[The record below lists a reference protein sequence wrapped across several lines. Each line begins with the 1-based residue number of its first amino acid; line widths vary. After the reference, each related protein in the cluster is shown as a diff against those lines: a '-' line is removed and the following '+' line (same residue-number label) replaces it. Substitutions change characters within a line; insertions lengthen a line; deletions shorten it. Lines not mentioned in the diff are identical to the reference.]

1 MNIDHPQVFAALAN
15 EVRLRCLHLVA
26 TNDEIC
32 VCEVV
37 EALDINQPAA
47 SKALNALKQVGLLT
61 DRRDANWN
69 YYALNDSM
77 PDWLGEIVATTV
89 AALAGTKTYKADQK
103 RFRQLDLRAGQ

>member
-1 MNIDHPQVFAALAN
+1 MNIDHAQVFAALAN
-15 EVRLRCLHLVA
+15 EARLRCLHLAA
-26 TNDEIC
+26 TNDDVC

-37 EALDINQPAA
+37 EALGINQPAA

-77 PDWLGEIVATTV
+77 PAWIRAIVTSTV
-89 AALAGTKTYKADQK
+89 AAVAESKIYMADQK
-103 RFRQLDLRAGQ
+103 RFRQLDLRTE

>member
-1 MNIDHPQVFAALAN
+1 MNIDHSQIFAALAN
-15 EVRLRCLHLVA
+15 EARLRCLHLVA
-26 TNDEIC
+26 RNDEVC

-37 EALDINQPAA
+37 EALGINQPAA
-47 SKALNALKQVGLLT
+47 SKALNALKKAGLLT

-77 PDWLGEIVATTV
+77 PDWVGEIISTTV
-89 AALAGTKTYKADQK
+89 AAVAGTKTYTQDQK